1 MAKPTTRTEKYFLTF
16 EGITEKNLK
25 DFVDYFIDNEAV
37 QEMVQRTVVDTFIE
51 LENN

>member
-25 DFVDYFIDNEAV
+25 AFVEYFIDSESMQDIIQQAV
-37 QEMVQRTVVDTFIE
+37 DSFIE
-51 LENN
+51 YEK

>member
-1 MAKPTTRTEKYFLTF
+1 MARPTTRTEKYFLTF

-25 DFVDYFIDNEAV
+25 DFVEYFIDNEAIQEIV
-37 QEMVQRTVVDTFIE
+37 QATVDTFIE

>member
-16 EGITEKNLK
+16 EGITEKNLQ
-25 DFVDYFIDNEAV
+25 DFVSCFINSEPMQEIVQTAV
-37 QEMVQRTVVDTFIE
+37 ETFIE